1 MKNYSRTVVGVLG
14 MALLAGACQDLEVTN
29 PNQPDVQR
37 ILLDPSD
44 VEALV
49 ASSWRPY
56 WNHDQ
61 ANTSGTGIVVSTM
74 ADEFTAT
81 SSNFGVLDLSS
92 EPRPVFNNDPAYS
105 NRFVNQGP
113 WYDWYGGISNANAG
127 LRYMNAGNRI
137 MVSGVDQTARARAFA
152 KFTQGLL
159 HATISLYYDR
169 AYIVSEGSDLNDPK
183 VLAALPLKPHTE
195 IRDSALV
202 MLREAATL
210 ASQSSFTLP
219 TTWINGLALTNTDL
233 ARLANT
239 YAARL
244 MVYSA
249 RTPQE
254 RKAVNWPAVIQLIDA
269 GITADHAPIG
279 EVNVLSSAYKQY
291 SQFSTN
297 TPTAARQC
305 NAGTTIHYRADYRLI
320 GPADTTG
327 QYQQWLA
334 KPVEQRT
341 RFTLRTP
348 DRRIEGPTAPAADG
362 PSNGTYFRYCTTDV
376 NFVASR
382 GTYHFSAYQWFRLGG
397 RYRDG
402 ALPLIYKTEMDL
414 LKAEALLETG
424 NAAGAA
430 ALINLSRQARGQLP
444 AVTVAGV
451 PQSRSCVPKTATG
464 ECGSLRDALMYEKG
478 IEVAGSDPYVRWF
491 DGRGWG
497 LLPRGTLLHFPIP
510 GREFSAAGI
519 QPYTLGGSLPGS
531 AP

>member
-1 MKNYSRTVVGVLG
+1 MKNYSRLVVGALG
-14 MALLAGACQDLEVTN
+14 AALLAGACQDLEVTN

-44 VEALV
+44 VQALV
-49 ASSWRPY
+49 ASAWRPY
-56 WNHDQ
+56 WDNNQ
-61 ANTSGTGIVVSTM
+61 GNTSGTGIVISAM

-81 SSNFGVLDLSS
+81 SANFGVLDLSS
-92 EPRPVFNNDPAYS
+92 EPRAIFNNDPAYA

-127 LRYMNAGNRI
+127 LRYVNAGNHVDI
-137 MVSGVDQTARARAFA
+137 GGVDQTARTRAFA
-152 KFTQGLL
+152 KFAQGLL

-169 AYIVSEGSDLNDPK
+169 AYIVSEGTDLNDPK
-183 VLAALPLKPHTE
+183 VLAALQLKPYTE
-195 IRDSALV
+195 VRDSALA

-210 ASQSSFTLP
+210 SSQNTFTLP
-219 TTWINGLALTNTDL
+219 ATWINGLALTNTDL

-249 RTPQE
+249 RSSAE
-254 RKAVNWPAVIQLIDA
+254 RKAVNWAAVAQLVDA
-269 GITADHAPIG
+269 GITADHAPVG

-297 TPTAARQC
+297 TPAAQRQC
-305 NAGTTIHYRADYRLI
+305 NAGTTIHYRADYKLI

-334 KPVEQRT
+334 KPVDQRT
-341 RFTLRTP
+341 RFTLHTP
-348 DRRIEGPTAPAADG
+348 DRRIEGAGTPPADG
-362 PSNGTYFRYCTTDV
+362 PVNGSYFRYCTTDI
-376 NFVASR
+376 NFTPSR

-402 ALPLIYKTEMDL
+402 ALPLIFKTEMDL

-430 ALINLSRQARGQLP
+430 ALINLSRQAQGKLP
-444 AVTVAGV
+444 AVTAAGV
-451 PQSRSCVPKTATG
+451 PESRSCVPKTATG
-464 ECGSLRDALMYEKG
+464 ACGSLRDALMYEKG

-497 LLPRGTLLHFPIP
+497 LLPKGTLLHFPIP
-510 GREFSAAGI
+510 GREFAAAGI
-519 QPYTLGGSLPGS
+519 ESYTLGGSLPGS